1 MQWGRSCRAR
11 GAAAAVSIGA
21 CVVRASIA
29 LAAAALLSACNT
41 TGSPNATLTGTRG
54 ASVAFESIDGPPPDI
69 FRKLVA
75 RLNEEAQTRRL
86 AVVSRETPSTY
97 RVRGYLAARV
107 EGNRT
112 SVSWLWDVYDA
123 ENRRAFRIT
132 GAQARPGKHKAAEA
146 WNVADDAMLKAI
158 AGASLDQLAAFLTAT
173 DAPAMPDA
181 PATPAADT
189 AVTADA
195 SSPEAAGIFRIF
207 RPKADPLPA
216 DAVPGATGSAQDGTQ
231 DSTQDSAH
239 DTAVPLPPLKERI
252 AAVHIP
258 VL

>member
-1 MQWGRSCRAR
+1 MRWGRSCRAR
-11 GAAAAVSIGA
+11 GVAAAVSVGVGFFRVSLA
-21 CVVRASIA
+21 F
-29 LAAAALLSACNT
+29 AAAALLSACNT
-41 TGSPNATLTGTRG
+41 TGSPTATLTGTRG

-75 RLNEEAQTRRL
+75 RLNEEAQTRKL
-86 AVVSRETPSTY
+86 AVVSRESPSTY
-97 RVRGYLAARV
+97 RVRGYLATRV

-123 ENRRAFRIT
+123 ENRRAFRIA
-132 GAQARPGKHKAAEA
+132 GAQARPGKHKADEA
-146 WNVADDAMLKAI
+146 WNVADDAMLKSI
-158 AGASLDQLAAFLTAT
+158 AGTSLDQLAAFLTAS
-173 DAPAMPDA
+173 DAPAAPDA
-181 PATPAADT
+181 PVIPAADT

-216 DAVPGATGSAQDGTQ
+216 DAAAPGAADSARDGTQ
-231 DSTQDSAH
+231 

-252 AAVHIP
+252 AAVQLP
-258 VL
+258 AL